1 MLTLRDLLKYISY
14 TATLQLMETPREK
27 KEYQYIF
34 GRSDLILRG
43 IIEDNFP
50 ELLDRE
56 VSDGIHGEGVRD
68 GLYIHLYKNNI

>member
-1 MLTLRDLLKYISY
+1 MLTLRDLLKYVSY

-27 KEYQYIF
+27 RDYQYIF
-34 GRSDLILRG
+34 DRSELILRSV
-43 IIEDNFP
+43 IEENYP

-68 GLYIHLYKNNI
+68 GLYIHLYK